1 MNNVKKWSGKE
12 HSVCVCVC
20 VCVFAR
26 AFRDTASLCTFGWC
40 PCLACQTRGDL
51 PFSEGFPS
59 QTRLSK
65 ETGIW
70 CVLEM
75 VQHWHRASAV
85 VNRYLE
91 KMTVPSALFGAY
103 HLFGFCCCCFVFI
116 IILTKGGRVC
126 SSGPW
131 ALVQLLSKMAPCLG
145 WKPPSPSTRMGVSAA
160 RGSGWEQG
168 APRVLGAVSECRWS
182 SEAMRAPGCGRGCP
196 WSPKRELT

>member
-1 MNNVKKWSGKE
+1 MLKMVWKRTQC
-12 HSVCVCVC
+12 VCVCLCVCLC
-20 VCVFAR
+20 VCVFAH

-70 CVLEM
+70 RVLEV

-91 KMTVPSALFGAY
+91 KATVPSALSGAY
-103 HLFGFCCCCFVFI
+103 HLSGLCCCCFLFI
-116 IILTKGGRVC
+116 IFLTKGGRVC
-126 SSGPW
+126 RSGPW
-131 ALVQLLSKMAPCLG
+131 ALAQLLSKMAPCLG
-145 WKPPSPSTRMGVSAA
+145 RKLPSPCTRMGS
-160 RGSGWEQG
+160 RLPG
-168 APRVLGAVSECRWS
+168 APAGSKEHPECWGQCLSADGPLR
-182 SEAMRAPGCGRGCP
+182 
-196 WSPKRELT
+196 L